1 MLSCRHTSNL
11 IVRVDVFL
19 SLRRLDLLRNIF
31 LGLTFSALLLCGV
44 ASINSSVYARSEG
57 IAVVVNDGVV
67 TASNVEDRLKL
78 IMVSSGLPNTPEM
91 RSQILP
97 QVISGLVEEK
107 IRIQEAEKDEISV
120 TDGEI
125 NKGFETLAQQNNF
138 SAEQFKAILARG
150 GINIKTLHD
159 QIRAQ
164 LAWSKLVQSKLRRQ
178 VSVSDTDVDAWLAR
192 YSNAIGKTEY
202 LVSEI
207 FLPVDD
213 MKDESKLRGLA
224 QSLRRDIAAGKAS
237 FFKVAQQFSK
247 AAGAAQGGDLGWVQ
261 QGQISEEA
269 DQAIAK
275 MSVNTL
281 SQPVRSPAG
290 FHLYLLRD
298 KREITEENLPGRDQV
313 RSIIGMQRLE
323 RIARRYLMDLKSSA
337 FINNRMSENSGS

>member
-1 MLSCRHTSNL
+1 M
-11 IVRVDVFL
+11 
-19 SLRRLDLLRNIF
+19 RNIF
-31 LGLTFSALLLCGV
+31 LGLAFSTLLLCGV

-78 IMVSSGLPNTPEM
+78 IMVSSGLPNTQEM

-298 KREITEENLPGRDQV
+298 KREITEGNLPGRDQV

-337 FINNRMSENSGS
+337 FIDNRMSENSGS

>member
-1 MLSCRHTSNL
+1 M
-11 IVRVDVFL
+11 
-19 SLRRLDLLRNIF
+19 LRNIF

>member
-1 MLSCRHTSNL
+1 
-11 IVRVDVFL
+11 
-19 SLRRLDLLRNIF
+19 LRNIF

>member
-1 MLSCRHTSNL
+1 M
-11 IVRVDVFL
+11 
-19 SLRRLDLLRNIF
+19 RNIF

-337 FINNRMSENSGS
+337 FIDNRMSENSGS

>member
-1 MLSCRHTSNL
+1 M
-11 IVRVDVFL
+11 
-19 SLRRLDLLRNIF
+19 RNIF

-78 IMVSSGLPNTPEM
+78 IMVSSGLPNTQEM

-337 FINNRMSENSGS
+337 FIDNRMSENSGS

>member
-1 MLSCRHTSNL
+1 M
-11 IVRVDVFL
+11 
-19 SLRRLDLLRNIF
+19 RNIF

>member
-1 MLSCRHTSNL
+1 M
-11 IVRVDVFL
+11 
-19 SLRRLDLLRNIF
+19 LRNIF

-78 IMVSSGLPNTPEM
+78 IMVSSGLPNTQEM

-337 FINNRMSENSGS
+337 FIDNRMSENSGS